1 MKSPTSRKER
11 GAGCDPSRGC
21 TFGSRAADG
30 WSVTEATMR
39 AGEIVVVEPGGELLI
54 ALFGVGVVADIG
66 PLTQS
71 GLNETFGFAVGAGSV
86 RAGEAMADVEFFAGG
101 AKAMGTIARSVV
113 GEQAANGN
121 AVLGIEGEAGVIVDG
136 DV

>member
-54 ALFGVGVVADIG
+54 AFFGVGVVAEIG

-71 GLNETFGFAVGAGSV
+71 GLDETFGFAVCGGRGRGGGRWGVLWFSQTG
-86 RAGEAMADVEFFAGG
+86 RKGGGRMAEPV
-101 AKAMGTIARSVV
+101 
-113 GEQAANGN
+113 
-121 AVLGIEGEAGVIVDG
+121 
-136 DV
+136 